1 MGWKK
6 GPLPP
11 GTYHWGGVVPICPAC
26 RGTGYKI
33 YTPDRCPDCSGT
45 GAEVTSGFYF
55 ADFHGDHV
63 KVDVLE
69 KDGDYHKRTIRT
81 LKPDEVAWYNNALD
95 LPPTGAKGRTP
106 DQEQ

>member
-11 GTYHWGGVVPICPAC
+11 DTYHWGGVVPICPAC

-55 ADFHGDHV
+55 ADFKGDHV
-63 KVDVLE
+63 TMNPGTDTE
-69 KDGDYHKRTIRT
+69 RD

-95 LPPTGAKGRTP
+95 LPPTGAKSRVGP
-106 DQEQ
+106 